1 MSAEKTFEVIIV
13 GGGIAGLTSAIHLSQ
28 QGIEVLLIEKY
39 EYPNHKVCGEYVS
52 NEVLSY
58 LKDLGVDPLLHGALP
73 ISNFLISDQKGNELT
88 AALPLGGFG
97 ISRYAFDLLL
107 YTHAKK
113 QCSFVF
119 DTVQHINFC
128 DDHFTVITST
138 NEYKAHYVIG
148 AFGKRSNL
156 DKTLDRDFIDRK
168 SPWLAVKAHYEF
180 DLRKDTV
187 ALHNFEGGYCGLSK
201 TETHA
206 VNACYLT
213 TYASFKKYGAID
225 DFQEKV
231 LSENP
236 YLNQFFKQ
244 AVPLFDKPLTI
255 SQISFQKKQPIKE
268 HIFMVGD
275 SAGLIHPL
283 CGNGMAMAIH
293 SAKLVSDLLS
303 EAIKQHTVDRQTLE
317 KKYKAAWQQT
327 FANRLATGRR
337 IQRLL
342 QNPTATAFGF
352 QIAQLFPAIVPAIIR
367 KTHGN
372 PIEV

>member
-1 MSAEKTFEVIIV
+1 
-13 GGGIAGLTSAIHLSQ
+13 
-28 QGIEVLLIEKY
+28 
-39 EYPNHKVCGEYVS
+39 
-52 NEVLSY
+52 
-58 LKDLGVDPLLHGALP
+58 
-73 ISNFLISDQKGNELT
+73 
-88 AALPLGGFG
+88 
-97 ISRYAFDLLL
+97 
-107 YTHAKK
+107 
-113 QCSFVF
+113 
-119 DTVQHINFC
+119 
-128 DDHFTVITST
+128 
-138 NEYKAHYVIG
+138 
-148 AFGKRSNL
+148 
-156 DKTLDRDFIDRK
+156 
-168 SPWLAVKAHYEF
+168 LAVKAHYEF